1 MLGRLR
7 TVTRTTE
14 VSSAHP
20 LMDVIERIRSVADKP
35 EVSLGSIL
43 EAAGQAGVLP
53 LIFVPALIA
62 ATPLSGIPGVSMVC
76 GILIALFSVELI
88 LGMKEFY
95 LPGRLKRKTI
105 DGDKLDHA
113 MARITPVMEWIER
126 HTGQRLSFL
135 FHRPLMWVPQGICL
149 LSGMAMPFLEFIP
162 FSGSIAATG
171 VCLLV
176 MAMLTRDG
184 LVFLLAMLPYAVGA
198 GLLARFL
205 L

>member
-1 MLGRLR
+1 M
-7 TVTRTTE
+7 TDTAN

-20 LMDVIERIRSVADKP
+20 LTDVIDRIRSVADKSD
-35 EVSLGSIL
+35 VSVGAIMD
-43 EAAGQAGVLP
+43 AAGQAGVLP

-62 ATPLSGIPGVSMVC
+62 ATPLSGIPGVSMIC
-76 GILIALFSVELI
+76 GVLIALFSAELI
-88 LGMKEFY
+88 LGMEKFY
-95 LPGRLKRKTI
+95 LPERLKRKTI

-113 MARITPVMEWIER
+113 MARITPVMKWIER

-135 FHRPLMWVPQGICL
+135 FHRPLLWVPQGICL

-184 LVFLLAMLPYAVGA
+184 LVFLIAMLPYAIGA
-198 GLLARFL
+198 WLLVRFL

>member
-1 MLGRLR
+1 MSRSLQ
-7 TVTRTTE
+7 TPTN
-14 VSSAHP
+14 HP
-20 LMDVIERIRSVADKP
+20 LTDVISRIRSVADRP
-35 EVSLGSIL
+35 EVSVGTIL

-76 GILIALFSVELI
+76 GVLIALFSAELI

-95 LPGRLKRKTI
+95 LPDRLKRKTI

-113 MARITPVMEWIER
+113 MKRITPVMQWIER

-135 FHRPLMWVPQGICL
+135 FHRPLLWVPQGICL

-162 FSGSIAATG
+162 FSGSVAATG

-184 LVFLLAMLPYAVGA
+184 VVFVLALLPYAVGA
-198 GLLARFL
+198 WLLVRFL